1 MCFKQFTEAD
11 FSYITATE
19 SCCCALKNILPP
31 QSKEENFG
39 VGVDL
44 QLIEEKD
51 AFLKQPHSIIINC
64 EAGKAIKEVYLQ
76 FVLQCVK

>member
-31 QSKEENFG
+31 RAKKKILEWVWICS
-39 VGVDL
+39 
-44 QLIEEKD
+44 
-51 AFLKQPHSIIINC
+51 
-64 EAGKAIKEVYLQ
+64 
-76 FVLQCVK
+76 